1 MTLRMFTYPLNFG
14 TYLLVLTIMHRT
26 IGFIIVVVMLIAATN
41 VVLIIQQRQASAASL
56 TSSLKD
62 NLRANLGD
70 RNQHLNQQGN
80 CIRADGCA
88 TSDVGQGTLG
98 NDNSVTGFADQ
109 STTNTTTANSPTSG
123 LAGAPGA
130 KGDKGDPGAPGA
142 KGDKGDPGAKGDK
155 GDPGAP
161 GPNKRF
167 STRVVLADKSFSP
180 GESGFESA
188 ICLREEELTGG
199 GFSHD
204 GLEITAS
211 VPQFN
216 DFGHG
221 WVVAATNHNLFST
234 NHLHVYALCAKLS

>member
-1 MTLRMFTYPLNFG
+1 
-14 TYLLVLTIMHRT
+14 MHRT
-26 IGFIIVVVMLIAATN
+26 IGFIIVVVTLIAATN
-41 VVLIIQQRQASAASL
+41 VVLIIQQRQAYAASL

-62 NLRANLGD
+62 NLRANLEN

-88 TSDVGQGTLG
+88 TSDVGQGTMG

-109 STTNTTTANSPTSG
+109 STTNTTTANAPTSG

-130 KGDKGDPGAPGA
+130 KGDPGAPGAKGDPGAPGA
-142 KGDKGDPGAKGDK
+142 KGDPGAPGAK

-161 GPNKRF
+161 GLNKRF

-204 GLEITAS
+204 GLEITDS

>member
-1 MTLRMFTYPLNFG
+1 
-14 TYLLVLTIMHRT
+14 MHRT
-26 IGFIIVVVMLIAATN
+26 IGFIIVVVTLIAATN
-41 VVLIIQQRQASAASL
+41 VVLIIQQRQAYAASL

-62 NLRANLGD
+62 NLRANLEN

-88 TSDVGQGTLG
+88 TSDVGQGTMG

-109 STTNTTTANSPTSG
+109 STTNTTTANAPTSG

-130 KGDKGDPGAPGA
+130 KGDPGAPGA
-142 KGDKGDPGAKGDK
+142 KGD
-155 GDPGAP
+155 PGAP
-161 GPNKRF
+161 GLNKRF

-204 GLEITAS
+204 GLEITDS